1 MDAHTNYLIAY
12 LILLGSDIL
21 MCARNNIEIAE
32 HTIRGLCVKMS
43 MRYSFAYMVQRTICV
58 SNYK

>member
-43 MRYSFAYMVQRTICV
+43 MRHSFAHICYNYMC
-58 SNYK
+58 

>member
-21 MCARNNIEIAE
+21 VCARKNIEIAE
-32 HTIRGLCVKMS
+32 HTIRRLCVKMS
-43 MRYSFAYMVQRTICV
+43 MRHSLAHMWYNYMC
-58 SNYK
+58 